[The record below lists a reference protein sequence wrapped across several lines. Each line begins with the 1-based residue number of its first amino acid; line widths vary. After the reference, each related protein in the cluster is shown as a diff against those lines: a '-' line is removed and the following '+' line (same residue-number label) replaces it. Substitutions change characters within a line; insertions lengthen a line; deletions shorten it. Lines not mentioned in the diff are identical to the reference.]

1 MSNRVLNPGQSEK
14 IKLNFYF
21 HTLCGASKGFMKVLK
36 AFIKPFE
43 APQRS
48 VKIKI
53 ELNFYLN
60 PAIARFEQNLSSIS
74 LFYADYIYIS
84 TLYIGI

>member
-14 IKLNFYF
+14 IK
-21 HTLCGASKGFMKVLK
+21 
-36 AFIKPFE
+36 
-43 APQRS
+43 
-48 VKIKI
+48 
-53 ELNFYLN
+53 LNFYLN